1 MKELTEAPMVSAFRA
16 RFEAGRSF
24 DLDDDLEF
32 CPGLLTEDDLQS
44 IHSSSSDRSSLAS
57 TSPDSSPLQHQIQPT
72 QQVTPNFS
80 LSSASNNSYSP
91 NTGFQT
97 TNNHNYS
104 QNQSQNQ
111 NQMKIHQPSA
121 LRTRNAIPIVNPST
135 GMRVASPPLSISPA
149 RMQQQTYARR
159 W

>member
-1 MKELTEAPMVSAFRA
+1 MKELTEAPTVSIFRA

-32 CPGLLTEDDLQS
+32 CPGLLTEDDIMS
-44 IHSSSSDRSSLAS
+44 IHSSASDRSSLS
-57 TSPDSSPLQHQIQPT
+57 SGSPDASPLQHQIQPT

-80 LSSASNNSYSP
+80 LSSASNNTYHP
-91 NTGFQT
+91 ATGFQSN
-97 TNNHNYS
+97 NNHL
-104 QNQSQNQ
+104 
-111 NQMKIHQPSA
+111 QMKLHQPSA
-121 LRTRNAIPIVNPST
+121 LRSRNAIPIVNPST